1 MATAR
6 TPIRCVIYTRKS
18 SEEGLEQD
26 FNSLDAQREACEAY
40 INSQTHEGW
49 ILIDTHY
56 DDGGFS
62 GVNMNRPALARLMRD
77 IQTGTINL
85 IVVYKV
91 DRLSRSLADFSK
103 MIETFDQF
111 GVSFVSIT
119 QHFNTSTSMGR
130 LTLNVLLSFAQFER
144 EVTGERIRDKI
155 AASKKKGMWMG
166 GIVPLGYDN
175 RDRTLVVN
183 ETEAALVSHIYRRY
197 LKLGSVKLLKEEL
210 DNQGIRSKQ
219 RKNGAGSHPFSR
231 GALYT
236 LLKNPLY
243 IGQLRHKKAL
253 YRGNHTPIIHK
264 KLWKAVQEK
273 LSEKQRANDLRATAK
288 EPSLLAG
295 LLYDEA
301 GHPFS
306 PTHTRKKSRRYRY
319 YVSQA
324 AVQFKKP
331 AADVLLRVP
340 AQTVETV
347 VETEICKLLDNQTRL
362 LSILAPLD
370 LEAMDQ
376 QTLLHKAKQLSEMWG
391 ALDIQRKIHHLSGIT
406 ERIALSRTLISIS
419 LSLPGITRS
428 LLQQDKYR
436 GNEIHVLR
444 IPVTLKRC
452 GVETKLLVEQSG
464 SGDHLKPHADSHRA
478 IQEALKKALRWN
490 HALLSG
496 EMQSTR
502 EIAEKNGVTQRY
514 VAHLIK
520 LAYLSPTLVNRVYR
534 GDIPHHMTLGK
545 LKRHLPLDWPEQET
559 LFS

>member
-1 MATAR
+1 
-6 TPIRCVIYTRKS
+6 
-18 SEEGLEQD
+18 Q
-26 FNSLDAQREACEAY
+26 SLDAGRVVRGSKFDANYGDRWVSFGCNSTACEAY

-49 ILIDTHY
+49 LLIDTHY
-56 DDGGFS
+56 NDGGFS
-62 GVNMNRPALARLMRD
+62 GGNMNRPALTRLMHD
-77 IQTGTINL
+77 IQAGTIDL

-103 MIETFDQF
+103 MIETFDQY

-210 DNQGIRSKQ
+210 DNQGIRSK
-219 RKNGAGSHPFSR
+219 RRRNGAGSQPFSR

-253 YRGNHTPIIHK
+253 YRGTHTPIIDK
-264 KLWKAVQEK
+264 ELWKAVQEK
-273 LSEKQRANDLRATAK
+273 LLEKQRANDLRATAK

-331 AADVLLRVP
+331 ASDVLLRVP
-340 AQTVETV
+340 AQTVETL
-347 VETEICKLLDNQTRL
+347 VEMEVCKLLDNQTRL
-362 LSILAPLD
+362 LRILAPLA

-376 QTLLHKAKQLSEMWG
+376 QTLLHKATQLSETWE
-391 ALDIQRKIHHLSGIT
+391 ALDIQQKIHHLSGIT
-406 ERIALSRTLISIS
+406 EKITLSRMLISIS
-419 LSLPGITRS
+419 VSLPGITRI
-428 LLQQDKYR
+428 LLQHDKYQE
-436 GNEIHVLR
+436 NEIHELR
-444 IPVTLKRC
+444 IPVTLRRC

-490 HALLSG
+490 NALLSG

-520 LAYLSPTLVNRVYR
+520 LAYLSPTLVNRIYR

-545 LKRHLPLDWPEQET
+545 LKRHLPMDWSEQEA